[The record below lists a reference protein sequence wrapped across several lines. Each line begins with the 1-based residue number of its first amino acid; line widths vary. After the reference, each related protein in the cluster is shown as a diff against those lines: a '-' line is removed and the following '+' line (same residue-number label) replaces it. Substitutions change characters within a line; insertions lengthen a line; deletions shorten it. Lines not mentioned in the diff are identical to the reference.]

1 MAEIV
6 LVAIEGEGVIAV
18 ANLLRGAGYVV
29 VTALGFKEATALVA
43 AGSPDLL
50 VSAIRLGGY
59 NGLHLVLRSRVRH
72 PALRAILLDRSHDRV
87 MESEA
92 KRYGAEY
99 LVEPIDGDAL
109 LAQISLSL
117 STEVSTARRWPR
129 KKAADG
135 MCAEVERRA
144 GRVIDLS
151 YGGLRFELPRTSDVP
166 ELFDV
171 SLPGTGLVFQ
181 AKPVWVRRMQP
192 GWLSCGV
199 ELLNPHP
206 QAADSWRRLVDALPD
221 RPS

>member
-1 MAEIV
+1 MAGIMIV
-6 LVAIEGEGVIAV
+6 ATEGEGLIAV
-18 ANLLRGAGYVV
+18 ANLLRRAGYDV
-29 VTALGFKEATALVA
+29 VTAFGFKEATALLA

-72 PALRAILLDRSHDRV
+72 PGLRAILLDRSYDRV

-92 KRYGAEY
+92 KRYGAQY
-99 LVEPIDGDAL
+99 LVEPIDGEAL
-109 LAQISLSL
+109 LAQIALAL
-117 STEVSTARRWPR
+117 STTGSNARRWPR

-135 MCAEVERRA
+135 MRAEVERQS

-151 YGGLRFELPRTSDVP
+151 YGGLRFELPQTSDVP

-171 SLPGTGLVFQ
+171 ALPGTGLVFQ
-181 AKPVWVRRMQP
+181 AKPVWVRRVES

>member
-1 MAEIV
+1 MAGIM
-6 LVAIEGEGVIAV
+6 LVAMEGEGVIAV
-18 ANLLRGAGYVV
+18 ANLLRDNDYDV
-29 VTALGFKEATALVA
+29 VTAFGFNEAMALVA

-72 PALRAILLDRSHDRV
+72 PGLRAILLDRTYDRV
-87 MESEA
+87 MASEA
-92 KRYGAEY
+92 KRYGVQY
-99 LVEPIDGDAL
+99 LVEPINGEVL
-109 LAQISLSL
+109 LAQISLEL
-117 STEVSTARRWPR
+117 STTGSTSRRWPR

-135 MCAEVERRA
+135 MRAEVECRS

-151 YGGLRFELPRTSDVP
+151 YGGLRFELPQTSDVP

-171 SLPGTGLVFQ
+171 ALPGTGLVFQ
-181 AKPVWVRRMQP
+181 AKPVWVRRVQP

-221 RPS
+221 RAS